1 MYFFSQ
7 IPSTGESPAGDAKRL
22 RIQDRQKKVE
32 SKLKIINLQVQLNF
46 LIIFPNSKILR
57 RVTLFNQTRQF
68 YQYYLSRIPVCCA
81 IIPSC
86 RKINDVRVNFQR
98 QPVML

>member
-32 SKLKIINLQVQLNF
+32 SKFEIENNKSTSSIKFLDYFPKFKDIEKSNIIQ
-46 LIIFPNSKILR
+46 PNTPVLPVLSK
-57 RVTLFNQTRQF
+57 
-68 YQYYLSRIPVCCA
+68 
-81 IIPSC
+81 
-86 RKINDVRVNFQR
+86 
-98 QPVML
+98 